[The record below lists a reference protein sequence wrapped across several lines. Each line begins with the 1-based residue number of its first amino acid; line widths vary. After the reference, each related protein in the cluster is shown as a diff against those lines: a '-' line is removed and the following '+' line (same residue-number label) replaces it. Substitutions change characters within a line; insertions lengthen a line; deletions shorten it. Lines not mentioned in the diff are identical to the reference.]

1 MRRLLYS
8 LPIALFV
15 VLAAYFGVALFSGHD
30 PHAIPSPLV
39 SEPAPAFTLAGL
51 DGASLSRE
59 AIAGQVTLINFFASW
74 CVPCRA
80 EHPLLMRLAEQEHV
94 AIYGIAYKDKKADTE
109 RFVAGLGSPYRRIGL
124 DEQGRVGVEFGITG
138 VPETFVIDKAGRI
151 RRHYGAPLTA
161 DQVRSDLLPLLRELA
176 RG

>member
-1 MRRLLYS
+1 M
-8 LPIALFV
+8 
-15 VLAAYFGVALFSGHD
+15 
-30 PHAIPSPLV
+30 
-39 SEPAPAFTLAGL
+39 SEPTPRFEL
-51 DGASLSRE
+51 ASLDAAALSQE
-59 AIAGQVTLINFFASW
+59 ALKGQVTLVNFFASW
-74 CVPCRA
+74 CLPCRA

-161 DQVRSDLLPLLRELA
+161 DQVRNDLLPLIRELA